1 MVNVDARTGK
11 LLLFHLR
18 NELMTRFQ
26 NLIDLCVEI
35 CLPPLSLVDGK
46 CLKLDL
52 GIASDLTNG
61 LGLGEPTDL
70 VHGLTGG
77 LLGGDPLGGNDLPV
91 GGLLGGDDGLGGLG
105 LL

>member
-52 GIASDLTNG
+52 SIASDLTNG

-70 VHGLTGG
+70 VH
-77 LLGGDPLGGNDLPV
+77 DLPV